1 MEAAAA
7 TVLPHL
13 GNMKHSPKIH
23 IKRPTNKSN
32 LSYRVVVA
40 QPRELFWEAAED
52 KCCWSLGNTGD
63 RSRTWTEMPSV
74 GGARMVSCECN
85 ALSIGCK
92 PVSVWGGA
100 GTRHISHRTLLL
112 RSLME
117 FLCQSLNRALGL
129 SQGR

>member
-1 MEAAAA
+1 MRI
-7 TVLPHL
+7 LPYL

-40 QPRELFWEAAED
+40 QPRELFREAAED
-52 KCCWSLGNTGD
+52 KGFWSHGNTGD
-63 RSRTWTEMPSV
+63 TQGLGQKCQVVRRAKMVRW
-74 GGARMVSCECN
+74 GGLSNE
-85 ALSIGCK
+85 LSIGCK

-100 GTRHISHRTLLL
+100 GMHQAHFTQDSA
-112 RSLME
+112 LMQPNGIPLSK
-117 FLCQSLNRALGL
+117 FKQ